1 MTYGTLY
8 IEDGNFLGFYERREE
23 AEADVLE
30 VIEQDRA
37 LADEYGYFTFDGSG
51 QRVGEF
57 VTGAEVLAKRS
68 AAASLHR

>member
-8 IEDGNFLGFYERREE
+8 IEDGNFLGFYELRED

-30 VIEQDRA
+30 VIEHDRA
-37 LADEYGYFTFDGSG
+37 LADEYGYFTFDESG

-68 AAASLHR
+68 AAA